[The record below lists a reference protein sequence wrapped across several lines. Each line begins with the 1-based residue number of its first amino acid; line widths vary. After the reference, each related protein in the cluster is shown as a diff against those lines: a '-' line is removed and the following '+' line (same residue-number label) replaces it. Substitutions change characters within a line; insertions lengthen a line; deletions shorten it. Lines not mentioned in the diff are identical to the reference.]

1 MDRDNR
7 RPKRREP
14 KENRGLQVDVHGND
28 VARALRKL
36 KKMIANDGMLKELRD
51 REAYEKPSLKRKKA
65 KAAARKRHLKDQA
78 KKEEK

>member
-36 KKMIANDGMLKELRD
+36 KKMIANDGMLKDCVIVKLM
-51 REAYEKPSLKRKKA
+51 KS
-65 KAAARKRHLKDQA
+65 QA
-78 KKEEK
+78 